1 MYLTK
6 TSYEVNEISPTLI
19 IIYYIFTFIFYFDYL
34 FILFIYLKYAFFFNT
49 IKNFEIEL
57 NFFLNKLGRRS
68 YGEVLAQEDEKA
80 LR

>member
-1 MYLTK
+1 M
-6 TSYEVNEISPTLI
+6 
-19 IIYYIFTFIFYFDYL
+19 
-34 FILFIYLKYAFFFNT
+34 
-49 IKNFEIEL
+49 KNFEIEL